1 MTRKLVTISGFAI
14 LFLALVTCPA
24 SAKKQT
30 FGDLSLEILEKL
42 QSFYP
47 VRATEMGI
55 HSYDHRLAD
64 FSSKSVKQ
72 MIKDLTEYEKKLYKF
87 QKTKLSQHERI
98 NVRLI
103 KSNVDVALLDL
114 KQIAWHKKCPQLYA
128 DEAIDGI
135 YYLMLSQHAPLSERV
150 VSVINRMKAV
160 PALLTTAR
168 RNLKKPPK
176 IYIDAAASSLESG
189 IQFYKDI
196 AGELMQKFPE
206 RADEILRVS
215 TQARESMNDF
225 LAYLTELTPGPGT
238 AFAIGKDNFDYK
250 LKHEYF
256 LDYDSDSLLKIG
268 ETLLKD
274 AQAAYRAY
282 EENVETN
289 HQNGQD
295 SVFVPSVFTKQDI
308 LDYYNWEARQ
318 VRIFLEENDIVTIP
332 EKVAPVTV
340 VETPYFLRNMVAGI
354 AYQPAGPFDTVQ
366 NAYFYVR
373 PIPDDLDRAQL
384 EARFRYVHR
393 RGFKGSVVHEAF
405 PGHHLQLQL
414 AGLNTDPVR
423 KWQFNRMMI
432 EGWALYCE
440 EMVYHAGL
448 FGEED
453 PVQWLGILGGIRF
466 RAARIV
472 ADVKLH
478 TGQFTY
484 QECVDWMNEIL
495 DVTSES
501 GKRYIETEV
510 RRYTLQPTI
519 PMTYLIGKTEIMNL
533 RGAAMDRY
541 GEEFSERQFHDALL
555 AEGAIPPLLI
565 WDTMGLVRGI

>member
-1 MTRKLVTISGFAI
+1 MFRKLVTISALAVLI
-14 LFLALVTCPA
+14 LALVAFPA
-24 SAKKQT
+24 SSNGQALA
-30 FGDLSLEILEKL
+30 DLSWEILEKL

-47 VRATEMGI
+47 VQATEMGI

-64 FSSKSVKQ
+64 YSSNSVKQ
-72 MIKDLTEYEKKLYKF
+72 MIKDLTDYEKKLYKF
-87 QKTKLSQHERI
+87 QKTKLSEHDRI
-98 NVRLI
+98 NLRLV
-103 KSNVDVALLDL
+103 KSNVDIALLNL
-114 KQIAWHKKCPQLYA
+114 KQIAWHKKCPQVYV
-128 DEAIDGI
+128 DEAIDGVN
-135 YYLMLSQHAPLSERV
+135 YLMLSQHAPLSERV
-150 VSVINRMKAV
+150 VSVISRMKAV
-160 PALLTTAR
+160 PALLATAR
-168 RNLKKPPK
+168 RNLKNPPK
-176 IYIDAAASSLESG
+176 VYIDAAAGPLESG
-189 IQFYKDI
+189 IQFYKDV

-225 LAYLTELTPGPGT
+225 LTYLSEMTPGPET

-268 ETLLKD
+268 ETLLAE
-274 AQAAYRAY
+274 AQAAYREY

-295 SVFVPSVFTKQDI
+295 SIFVPSVFTKQDI
-308 LDYYNWEARQ
+308 LDYYNWEVRQ
-318 VRIFLEENDIVTIP
+318 IRIFLEENDVVTVP
-332 EKVAPVTV
+332 ETVAPVTV
-340 VETPYFLRNMVAGI
+340 VETPSFLRSMIAGV

-373 PIPDDLDRAQL
+373 PIPDDLDRVQL

-414 AGLNTDPVR
+414 AGMNSDPIR
-423 KWQFNRMMI
+423 KWQYNRMMS

-440 EMVYHAGL
+440 EMMYHAGL
-448 FGEED
+448 FGDED
-453 PVQWLGILGGIRF
+453 PVTWLGILGGIRF

-484 QECVDWMNEIL
+484 QECVDWMIETL
-495 DVTSES
+495 DVSSES
-501 GKRYIETEV
+501 GKRYMETEV
-510 RRYTLQPTI
+510 QWYTLRPTV

-533 RGAAMDRY
+533 RAAAMDRD
-541 GEEFSERQFHDALL
+541 GEDFSERQFHDALL
-555 AEGAIPPLLI
+555 AEGSIPPILI
-565 WDTMGLVRGI
+565 WETMGLVRDI